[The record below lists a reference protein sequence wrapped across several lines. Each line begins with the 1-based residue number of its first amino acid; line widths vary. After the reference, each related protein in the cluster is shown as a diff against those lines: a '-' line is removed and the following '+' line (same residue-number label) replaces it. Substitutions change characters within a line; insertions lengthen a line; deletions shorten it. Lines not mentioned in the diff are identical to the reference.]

1 MRFRKTINVCHD
13 CGATPANNVVVV
25 KEKICS
31 GLLDTSIAYH
41 CRRYCFCDKHKKKY
55 DTMIWDVFGKKE
67 YYKKGKK
74 VNKKLIK

>member
-1 MRFRKTINVCHD
+1 MRFKKTINVCHD

-25 KEKICS
+25 KEKS
-31 GLLDTSIAYH
+31 SSSRYKTSVTYF
-41 CRRYCFCDKHKKKY
+41 CREYYFCDKHKKKY